1 MQNCIFSIFICA
13 LFYNLMDIFIRMP
26 RDRRPQALHKSL
38 PQRDNV
44 RPKNQGLEV
53 NFATQTLKTRR
64 QIIKGKAV
72 RKGRNS
78 SNTIAAVTADG

>member
-1 MQNCIFSIFICA
+1 
-13 LFYNLMDIFIRMP
+13 
-26 RDRRPQALHKSL
+26 
-38 PQRDNV
+38 
-44 RPKNQGLEV
+44 LEV
-53 NFATQTLKTRR
+53 NFATQTLKIRR